1 MMSENLPHEGLT
13 VPPPPLLYL
22 AALVIG
28 WLLQWLFPIS
38 VLPPG
43 PAPLA
48 AGVVVLALGIVLL
61 FGAVSIMRRAG
72 TSPNPTQPTTAI
84 VTTGPFRYTRN
95 PIYLGFTLICVGIAI
110 AANNLWVLPPLL
122 VVLVIMTRMVIP
134 GEERYLEQ
142 KFGSAYTDYVARVRR
157 WL

>member
-28 WLLQWLFPIS
+28 WLLQWVFPIS

>member
-1 MMSENLPHEGLT
+1 MSEKLPHEGLR
-13 VPPPPLLYL
+13 VPPPLLFL
-22 AALVIG
+22 ATLVIG

-43 PAPLA
+43 IVLLA
-48 AGVVVLALGIVLL
+48 AGVVVLALGILLL
-61 FGAVSIMRRAG
+61 FWAVSMMRRAG

-110 AANNLWVLPPLL
+110 AANDVWVLLPLL
-122 VVLVIMTRMVIP
+122 VVLAIMTRVVIP
-134 GEERYLEQ
+134 SEERYLEQ
-142 KFGSAYTDYVARVRR
+142 KFGSAYTDYTARVRR